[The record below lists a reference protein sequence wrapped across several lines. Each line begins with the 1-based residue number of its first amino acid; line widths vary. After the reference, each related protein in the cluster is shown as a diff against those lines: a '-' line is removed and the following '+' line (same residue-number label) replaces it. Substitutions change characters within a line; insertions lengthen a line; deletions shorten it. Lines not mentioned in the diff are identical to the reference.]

1 MSGPGPAGTASMDV
15 GYLGYTTVIFNES
28 VISFT
33 AVFVGCDV
41 AGLPGPWESSY
52 FYTITTVLVHTWHP
66 SRTENIRQLT
76 PYTNSTCTSININT
90 GLDHCLTWAS
100 TCTFDH
106 QQLTRPTIALDVNKD
121 QHQAVYG
128 VPYRNKWS
136 KIAVGCPKLVCVCP
150 CWWYF
155 LPYQWARG
163 LHASTVSAPRQYAV
177 TGGLRSELGS
187 GWQALGKVQGT
198 PPLPSNATHRG
209 GAAKQQRIILLST
222 GAHATSSFSAVLA
235 PIFLISSL
243 LPSPPLL
250 LLSPFLASF
259 LSAASLVL
267 SIPNVQEHPRSCSP
281 PLHRLLPFSKMA
293 ARPQNIGIKAIE
305 IYFPSQVRAF
315 GSEEQLL
322 RANN

>member
-1 MSGPGPAGTASMDV
+1 M
-15 GYLGYTTVIFNES
+15 
-28 VISFT
+28 
-33 AVFVGCDV
+33 
-41 AGLPGPWESSY
+41 
-52 FYTITTVLVHTWHP
+52 
-66 SRTENIRQLT
+66 
-76 PYTNSTCTSININT
+76 
-90 GLDHCLTWAS
+90 
-100 TCTFDH
+100 
-106 QQLTRPTIALDVNKD
+106 
-121 QHQAVYG
+121 
-128 VPYRNKWS
+128 
-136 KIAVGCPKLVCVCP
+136 CVCP

-177 TGGLRSELGS
+177 TGGLPSELGS

-281 PLHRLLPFSKMA
+281 PLHRLLPFPRWPLVLRTLASRPLRSTSQ
-293 ARPQNIGIKAIE
+293 ARYVLLALRSSFLGQITRLWHMRRRSRKSVRLCKLGSCPEKIGPLVQISRFCF
-305 IYFPSQVRAF
+305 YF
-315 GSEEQLL
+315 
-322 RANN
+322 